1 VTGRRAAADR
11 LWALGPRCRSR
22 RARLSTIVVGACLA
36 SLASA
41 PLAPT
46 ARAAEPVDP
55 WFGHDKALHF
65 AATATIA
72 TGGYGG
78 AALLTDDRT
87 ARVVAGASLAM
98 AAGIGK
104 ELWDLAGHGDPS
116 WKDLTWDAIG
126 TTTGLLTAR
135 GIDWLVDRLK

>member
-1 VTGRRAAADR
+1 M
-11 LWALGPRCRSR
+11 
-22 RARLSTIVVGACLA
+22 RARLQLRRRLISTSVATAIGAWIGGV
-36 SLASA
+36 
-41 PLAPT
+41 PLSSSV
-46 ARAAEPVDP
+46 RAGEPVDP
-55 WFGHDKALHF
+55 WFGRDKALHF

-72 TGGYGG
+72 TAGYGG
-78 AALLTDDRT
+78 AALVTDDRT

-126 TTTGLLTAR
+126 SATGVLTAR
-135 GIDWLVDRLK
+135 AIDWLVVRVAARP

>member
-1 VTGRRAAADR
+1 MRRAGGAAANGRRAVAAISV
-11 LWALGPRCRSR
+11 A
-22 RARLSTIVVGACLA
+22 ACVA
-36 SLASA
+36 SLTAA
-41 PLAPT
+41 PPS
-46 ARAAEPVDP
+46 ARATEAADP
-55 WFGHDKALHF
+55 WFGRDKALHF

-72 TGGYGG
+72 TAGYGG
-78 AALLTDDRT
+78 AALVTDSRT

-98 AAGIGK
+98 AVGIGK